1 MVKNNCEHNT
11 KSYVFFLCTYFKNE
25 RAGHVAVQN
34 IGETKQT
41 ILNVHQIEIQL
52 IQGITRQSTN
62 VTNSFV

>member
-52 IQGITRQSTN
+52 I
-62 VTNSFV
+62 